1 MKLILMTVKYF
12 VKDGNLDEVLAGLR
26 EMKEQVAAHEPDCLV
41 YQVWESKDQANLLL
55 LQEVY
60 TDEPALLAHR
70 ETPHFKSI
78 LEAKVIPLLNDR
90 VREFYLPQI
99 Q

>member
-1 MKLILMTVKYF
+1 MILMAVKYF
-12 VKDGNLDEVLAGLR
+12 VKDGHMDEVLAGLR
-26 EMKEQVAAHEPDCLV
+26 EMKAEVTALEPDCLV
-41 YQVWESKDQANLLL
+41 YQVWQAKDEANLLL

-60 TDEPALLAHR
+60 TGEPAVLAHR